1 MYGDVQIYLSN
12 QTAHDYENNF
22 AVYFG
27 NVKTLNCFGNDQCL
41 GLKLV
46 SDEVNQI
53 FPLLF

>member
-1 MYGDVQIYLSN
+1 MIMN
-12 QTAHDYENNF
+12 TNF

-27 NVKTLNCFGNDQCL
+27 IITNLNGFGDDQCL

-46 SDEVNQI
+46 SDEVNQA